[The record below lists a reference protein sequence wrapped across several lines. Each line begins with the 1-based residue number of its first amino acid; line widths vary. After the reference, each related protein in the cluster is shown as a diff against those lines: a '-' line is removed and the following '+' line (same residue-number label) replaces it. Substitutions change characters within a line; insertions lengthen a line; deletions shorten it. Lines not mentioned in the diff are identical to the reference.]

1 MTIQLL
7 VSDMAGTTVR
17 DDGIVEAAFTDAMA
31 SQGIP
36 SDHAEFP
43 PALKVVRDTMG
54 MSKIVV
60 FRQILGDES
69 RAQAAT
75 RAFEEAIA
83 QRITAGEVTAI
94 PGAEA
99 AFATLRE
106 AGVKIA
112 LTTGFGDS
120 TRELLLDHLGWRD
133 LVDLSLSPAERLR
146 GRPYPDLALAALIR
160 LRIDGVRNLATV
172 GDTQSDLE
180 SGWRAGASVVAG
192 VLTGA
197 HDRATLEAA
206 PHTHVL
212 ESIAELPAVIA
223 AA

>member
-1 MTIQLL
+1 MSIQLL

-31 SQGIP
+31 TEGIP

-43 PALKVVRDTMG
+43 PALQIVRDTMG

-60 FRQILGDES
+60 FRQILGDEA

-75 RAFEEAIA
+75 TAFEEAIA
-83 QRITAGEVTAI
+83 RRIAAGEVTAL
-94 PGAEA
+94 PGAEE

-133 LVDLSLSPAERLR
+133 LIDLSLSPAEHLR

-180 SGWRAGASVVAG
+180 SGWRAGASIVAG

-197 HDRATLEAA
+197 HDRAALEAA

-212 ESIAELPAVIA
+212 ESIAELPAVIGG
-223 AA
+223 